1 MNATR
6 RICTTTAT
14 MQQRT
19 FRDLYRLG
27 VEVVTLPHFLIVDLD
42 DSGH

>member
-6 RICTTTAT
+6 RICATIAT
-14 MQQRT
+14 MQQRIL
-19 FRDLYRLG
+19 RDLYRLG

-42 DSGH
+42 DSSH